1 MAKISTYPIVSIP
14 TLNDLLIGTDVEN
27 LNETK
32 NFSLADIQ
40 ALIVVGSYVP
50 YTGALQDVDLGSYGI
65 TANYFAVPGGLST
78 QFLKADGSIDS
89 TSYQPAGN
97 YITGLSGEAS
107 ASGPGVANVTL
118 NNGAVIGKVLTGLSV
133 TGGSISSTD
142 SILQAFGK
150 LQNQVNSLY
159 GGAIYQG
166 TWDAATNNPAL
177 SSGVGTQ
184 GWYYIVNVAGSTNLD
199 GITDWNVGDWAI
211 FDGTAWQQVDN
222 TDTVVSVNGQVG
234 VVVLTTTNIAEGTNL
249 YYLDS
254 RARAA
259 ITLTTSGSSGASSYS
274 SVTGILNVPNY
285 TISGLG
291 GVPSTRQLTI
301 NGTAYDLSVDRSWS
315 VGTVTSVGT
324 SAPLTGGT
332 ITGSGTIGITQAGIS
347 SNGYLS
353 STDWN
358 TFNNKQNALTN
369 PVTGT
374 GTLYYIPMWTGTSA
388 LSDSIISYNSNIVTF
403 NYNSISGAT
412 VSYTN
417 LGSGVYTYTIQMNNF
432 GSPRQTYHSYTDGNI
447 IQQINSNIVSSNLQS
462 GQLVLPYYT
471 TTTSFSGTVA
481 GYLGFDSA
489 GNILTFAG
497 PSLTGYVPYTGAT
510 QDVNLGEFGLTAGQ
524 LTLDTSPTGTA
535 TVATTIW
542 NDSIGSSQTTLKGG
556 SVLLKNGVDL
566 VTRVVNKVFPNAT
579 LTRAAYQAVRVSGAQ
594 GQRLAVDYAL
604 ADGDPNSADTLGL
617 VCETIA
623 TNQEG
628 FIITVGLLDGVNTTG
643 SLQGETWNDG
653 DVLYLSPTIPGGV
666 TNIKPNA
673 STGHIVIMGYVE
685 YAHAINGK
693 IYVKIMNGWE
703 LDELHNVYINTPLNN
718 QGLFYSSST
727 QLWQNKSID
736 TALGYTP
743 VNKAGDT
750 MTGYLILNADPVN
763 SLGAATKEYVD
774 NLVNGI
780 DWKQAANAGTVASL
794 PTYIVSGGG
803 QVLTGFANGAI
814 PSATTDGVT
823 LVAGNRVLV
832 KSETSTLTPNNGI
845 YVVTQAGSGSQPFI
859 LTRSSDA
866 NTSALLSEA
875 TLSISGGFTLSNT
888 QWHCNPAATPI
899 VIGSTYITF
908 TQIGS
913 GVYFG
918 TAPISVSGN
927 TISISQ
933 SNISTDGYL
942 SSTDWNTFNSK
953 QNTITLTT
961 TGSSGSATF
970 ISNTLNVP
978 TYTLNGLGGAS
989 ATTTLTI
996 NGDSYDLSANRTWSV
1011 GTVTS
1016 VAALTIGT
1024 SGTDIT
1030 SSVAN
1035 SSTTPVITL
1044 NVPTAS
1050 ATNRGALSSAD
1061 WSTFN
1066 NKQET
1071 ITLTTTGTSGAATLV
1086 GSTLNIPQYQSV
1098 ITNPVTGIGVTN
1110 ELTFWTS
1117 STSIGNLSTATYP
1130 SLTEISYVKGVT
1142 SDIQSQINSKQS
1154 TITLTTTGS
1163 SGSATFVSNT
1173 LNVPTYTLTGL
1184 GGVPT
1189 TRSLTING
1197 TSYDLSADRTWSVGT
1212 VTSVAALTLGTS
1224 GTDLTSS
1231 VATGTT
1237 TPVITLN
1244 VPTASAT
1251 NRGAL
1256 SSTDWSTFNAKQ
1268 DAITLTT
1275 TGTSGA
1281 ATLVGATLNI
1291 PQYQAALTNPVTGT
1305 GTTNELTYWTSSS
1318 AVGSLSTATYPSLT
1332 ELSYVKGVT
1341 SAIQT
1346 QLNAKQDTITLTT
1359 TGTSGAATLVGSTLN
1374 IPQYSGGGSMAIGGT
1389 VTSGT
1394 TGSILFINP
1403 TATLAQ
1409 DNANFFWD
1417 NTNKR
1422 LGIGTNAPSYT
1433 FDIPANNT
1441 SAIQHRVGTFQV
1453 QSYSLNNGFV
1463 SDNMYYNGSTWTRTS
1478 TGYGYGLQFFNGQ
1491 LCLHGVAT
1499 GSGSFT
1505 QNVKFKFDYEGAFV
1519 IGNNISMTQGN
1530 YTGATALF
1538 TKNGRLLLG
1547 TTTESTFLLDVNGTV
1562 RFQDD
1567 LTFSNTKGFIV
1578 QVSGTNRATKV
1589 IPTNTAD
1596 NFSSLAFYPNSGTN
1610 VGQAFQVSPKGTGY
1624 SATIKAQFSIF
1635 NTDIVAD
1642 STNWEAMVVRSAG
1655 TAFTIAT
1662 GKGGTGTIR
1671 PLLLSSGYADNVTN
1685 PNQLW
1690 LYTSG
1695 SVGINTATE
1704 NASAQL
1710 QVDSTTKG
1718 FLPPRMTTTQKN
1730 AIATPAAGLVVYQTD
1745 GAEGTYVYTSL
1756 GWQKLETT
1764 PITTTTA
1771 STATLT
1777 PNVDAANTFTI
1788 TAQAASLSI
1797 ANPTGTPVNGQK
1809 MIIRIKDNGTARAI
1823 TFSGTQYRASSDLA
1837 FPTTT
1842 IVNKTLYMGFIW
1854 NSTDSKWDMLALLN
1868 NF

>member
-40 ALIVVGSYVP
+40 ALIVGGNYVP

-774 NLVNGI
+774 NLINGI

-1016 VAALTIGT
+1016 VAALTIGA

-1237 TPVITLN
+1237 T
-1244 VPTASAT
+1244 
-1251 NRGAL
+1251 
-1256 SSTDWSTFNAKQ
+1256 
-1268 DAITLTT
+1268 
-1275 TGTSGA
+1275 
-1281 ATLVGATLNI
+1281 
-1291 PQYQAALTNPVTGT
+1291 
-1305 GTTNELTYWTSSS
+1305 
-1318 AVGSLSTATYPSLT
+1318 
-1332 ELSYVKGVT
+1332 
-1341 SAIQT
+1341 
-1346 QLNAKQDTITLTT
+1346 
-1359 TGTSGAATLVGSTLN
+1359 
-1374 IPQYSGGGSMAIGGT
+1374 
-1389 VTSGT
+1389 
-1394 TGSILFINP
+1394 
-1403 TATLAQ
+1403 
-1409 DNANFFWD
+1409 
-1417 NTNKR
+1417 
-1422 LGIGTNAPSYT
+1422 
-1433 FDIPANNT
+1433 
-1441 SAIQHRVGTFQV
+1441 
-1453 QSYSLNNGFV
+1453 
-1463 SDNMYYNGSTWTRTS
+1463 
-1478 TGYGYGLQFFNGQ
+1478 
-1491 LCLHGVAT
+1491 C
-1499 GSGSFT
+1499 
-1505 QNVKFKFDYEGAFV
+1505 
-1519 IGNNISMTQGN
+1519 NNIEC
-1530 YTGATALF
+1530 A
-1538 TKNGRLLLG
+1538 
-1547 TTTESTFLLDVNGTV
+1547 
-1562 RFQDD
+1562 
-1567 LTFSNTKGFIV
+1567 
-1578 QVSGTNRATKV
+1578 
-1589 IPTNTAD
+1589 
-1596 NFSSLAFYPNSGTN
+1596 NSKCN
-1610 VGQAFQVSPKGTGY
+1610 
-1624 SATIKAQFSIF
+1624 
-1635 NTDIVAD
+1635 
-1642 STNWEAMVVRSAG
+1642 
-1655 TAFTIAT
+1655 
-1662 GKGGTGTIR
+1662 
-1671 PLLLSSGYADNVTN
+1671 
-1685 PNQLW
+1685 
-1690 LYTSG
+1690 
-1695 SVGINTATE
+1695 
-1704 NASAQL
+1704 
-1710 QVDSTTKG
+1710 
-1718 FLPPRMTTTQKN
+1718 
-1730 AIATPAAGLVVYQTD
+1730 
-1745 GAEGTYVYTSL
+1745 
-1756 GWQKLETT
+1756 
-1764 PITTTTA
+1764 
-1771 STATLT
+1771 
-1777 PNVDAANTFTI
+1777 
-1788 TAQAASLSI
+1788 
-1797 ANPTGTPVNGQK
+1797 
-1809 MIIRIKDNGTARAI
+1809 
-1823 TFSGTQYRASSDLA
+1823 
-1837 FPTTT
+1837 
-1842 IVNKTLYMGFIW
+1842 
-1854 NSTDSKWDMLALLN
+1854 
-1868 NF
+1868 